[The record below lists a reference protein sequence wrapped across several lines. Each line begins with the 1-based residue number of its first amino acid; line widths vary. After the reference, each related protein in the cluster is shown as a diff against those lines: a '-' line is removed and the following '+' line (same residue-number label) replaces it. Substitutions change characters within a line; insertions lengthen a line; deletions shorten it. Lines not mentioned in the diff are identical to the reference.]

1 MVTAPHPSPTRYG
14 CHECREDAE
23 AVMAGRVTEEVRDQ
37 YQAHLRRC
45 ADCRRVHRLLLAV
58 YEDPFQDLPEPTPA
72 EHARAFRRIL
82 ERTDA
87 HPVVGRRRWR
97 ALPSVPPVP
106 AGLGVAAAALLVV
119 VAVRTAGAPAD
130 PASDTDGAESFATPG
145 DVEDDTGGID
155 HPAQGFAR
163 RLAGSASVDAPDARA
178 STGTVYPVGSR
189 FRVPLTSSLQLALAG
204 KVVANFTPGTEV
216 TWQEASP
223 QVIRVRLDRG
233 LVAMRY
239 DRKPADPILEV
250 VTPQT
255 VVRVVGT
262 VFTVQVDHEKNTTVS
277 VLRGEVEVLDSARTD
292 VLADVQ
298 AGYRYDHRAGTFSD
312 VGRTEVAAALPISG
326 DETALATGTVPVEWV
341 VPGLSEEPEA
351 RRLSAVPAG
360 APEAVPTVLDIARR
374 PARPVRPT
382 TEDDGAELLAE
393 LMEDAAR
400 SRRAEIRRMLRTCR
414 SLYADP
420 DERYRAAACLAQF
433 LKRYG
438 HSPLAVEGYLLVGM
452 LRMDYALDF
461 DAADIAFEEFL
472 RRAPDHPRAELA
484 RYRLWLSAVEDG
496 RISQAL
502 DRAREYLRRYPN
514 GRYVGRILERFPELK
529 ESL

>member
-58 YEDPFQDLPEPTPA
+58 YEDPFQDLPEPSPA
-72 EHARAFRRIL
+72 EHARTFRRIL

-87 HPVVGRRRWR
+87 HPAIRRRR
-97 ALPSVPPVP
+97 GFSLPAVPSLP
-106 AGLGVAAAALLVV
+106 AGLGIAAAGLLALVV
-119 VAVRTAGAPAD
+119 ARGTSGGVGPAEGGDEPLRDAPLQVD
-130 PASDTDGAESFATPG
+130 EN
-145 DVEDDTGGID
+145 ETGGID

-163 RLAGSASVDAPDARA
+163 RLAGSASVDAPDDRA

-189 FRVPLTSSLQLALAG
+189 FRVPLTNSLQLALAG
-204 KVVANFTPGTEV
+204 KVVANFTPGTEA

-277 VLRGEVEVLDSARTD
+277 VLRGEVEVLDASRTD

-312 VGRTEVAAALPISG
+312 VGRAEVAAALPISG

-360 APEAVPTVLDIARR
+360 APEAVPTELDIARAS
-374 PARPVRPT
+374 ARPVRRVP
-382 TEDDGAELLAE
+382 EDDGAELLAD

-420 DERYRAAACLAQF
+420 DERYRAAACLARF

-438 HSPLAVEGYLLVGM
+438 KSPLAVEGYLLVGM

-496 RISQAL
+496 RISQAIE
-502 DRAREYLRRYPN
+502 RARDYLQRYPN